1 MFNFKKLQKENDQ
14 SQPDLATDDNTDSV
28 ESKVQ
33 REMESEYPYL
43 LETFNDATDDA
54 ADDVK
59 DVLIEQKAKRIK
71 PKPIQSGDT
80 TNTSQMFADVD
91 ASPKNRIVIDLETVE
106 KLWAQ
111 YTTQITGKTIR
122 PDPAMEL
129 SPGWALY
136 CSRVYMWDRQRLMR
150 IQQLKK
156 LGLAETHTIDYYENQ
171 KAIRPF

>member
-1 MFNFKKLQKENDQ
+1 LEQDQVDDEMQKQTQ
-14 SQPDLATDDNTDSV
+14 SDFLI
-28 ESKVQ
+28 
-33 REMESEYPYL
+33 
-43 LETFNDATDDA
+43 ETFNDP

-59 DVLIEQKAKRIK
+59 DVLIEQK

-106 KLWAQ
+106 KLWAD
-111 YTTQITGKTIR
+111 YTSQITGKTIR

-136 CSRVYMWDRQRLMR
+136 CTRVHMWDRQRQMR
-150 IQQLKK
+150 IQQLVK